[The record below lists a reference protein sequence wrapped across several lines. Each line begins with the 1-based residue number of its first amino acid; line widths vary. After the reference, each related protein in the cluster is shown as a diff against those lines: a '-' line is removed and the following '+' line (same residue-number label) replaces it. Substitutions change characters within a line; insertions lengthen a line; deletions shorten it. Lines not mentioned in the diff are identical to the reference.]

1 MIGYFRVE
9 SIRVGVYM
17 SPWMS
22 VFPSRAF
29 TVKGVGGFQPLARS
43 REMSAFSS
51 DITTLP
57 FASRGTVTGG
67 SWVSSSCRRSTC
79 RPATA

>member
-51 DITTLP
+51 GITTLP
-57 FASRGTVTGG
+57 FASRSTVTGVVVG
-67 SWVSSSCRRSTC
+67 VE
-79 RPATA
+79 